1 MAINILST
9 LSFVP
14 PTFPPAHVVSVRHS
28 AMSSVVMQIGVG
40 RVRSSWAAMDDDVPA
55 GILEKDAAVV
65 FRMLDENGDG
75 SITRAEMQTRLLSCN
90 YPVERIELVFGKIDL
105 NKDGVISADEWTSAY
120 IKHPTLRTAPGL
132 GGALKEKL
140 CADADGVFTSLD
152 ADGSGT
158 VSEDE
163 IREHLAGT
171 YDDEFAGRMLK
182 AIDFDSSGEI
192 DQEEFRLAFLKHPSL
207 RSAPGLG
214 GGVTWVQA
222 EKKAI
227 LEDVYAAIEQQPSAV
242 TEAAT
247 VEAEPKAL
255 DGVVVPSWYDSGVR
269 LTKTVEEAEAVEA
282 EVDEVKLTGRKRK
295 AVKAFLGRL
304 VGKK

>member
-1 MAINILST
+1 
-9 LSFVP
+9 
-14 PTFPPAHVVSVRHS
+14 
-28 AMSSVVMQIGVG
+28 
-40 RVRSSWAAMDDDVPA
+40 
-55 GILEKDAAVV
+55 
-65 FRMLDENGDG
+65 
-75 SITRAEMQTRLLSCN
+75 
-90 YPVERIELVFGKIDL
+90 
-105 NKDGVISADEWTSAY
+105 
-120 IKHPTLRTAPGL
+120 
-132 GGALKEKL
+132 
-140 CADADGVFTSLD
+140 
-152 ADGSGT
+152 
-158 VSEDE
+158 
-163 IREHLAGT
+163 
-171 YDDEFAGRMLK
+171 MLK

-192 DQEEFRLAFLKHPSL
+192 DKEEFRLAFLKHPSL

-242 TEAAT
+242 TEA
-247 VEAEPKAL
+247 
-255 DGVVVPSWYDSGVR
+255 GVVVPSWYDSGVR

>member
-1 MAINILST
+1 MAINILLSNILLST

-14 PTFPPAHVVSVRHS
+14 PSTFPPAHVVSARHS

-40 RVRSSWAAMDDDVPA
+40 RVRSSWAAMDDGVPA

-105 NKDGVISADEWTSAY
+105 NNDGVISADEWTSAY

-242 TEAAT
+242 TEA
-247 VEAEPKAL
+247 
-255 DGVVVPSWYDSGVR
+255 GVVVPSWYDSGVR